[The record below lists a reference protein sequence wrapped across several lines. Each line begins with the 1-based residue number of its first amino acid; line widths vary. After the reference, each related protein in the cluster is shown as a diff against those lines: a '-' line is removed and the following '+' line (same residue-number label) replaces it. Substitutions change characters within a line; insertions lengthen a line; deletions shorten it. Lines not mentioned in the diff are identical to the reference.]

1 MFAISQTSSQSDQ
14 HGFSTTP
21 ITLYTFV
28 MSPYA
33 AKVHSCLNFKGLN
46 FQCFYVNPLKMKKQL
61 PVGHQ
66 VPVLSIGNVSKADST
81 PIALWLD
88 EVFPHTPRLVPTD
101 PEDRQKVLELD
112 QWVSHSVIPHLFRMT
127 QEPGWN
133 LGRVLNA
140 WRLGYVMRQTAHGG
154 IPTLLNALWPVVL
167 GSVNFLDHARA
178 MADLGTK
185 PKLARA
191 KHYRECVEKLDGGPF
206 LGGRDTPSLAD
217 FAAYP
222 QFILPY
228 CAGLYQVDGFKAY
241 PEIVEWLNNV
251 KQHLDYRPSFIPK
264 VVMMRAHP

>member
-1 MFAISQTSSQSDQ
+1 MQATFKLPSQSDQ
-14 HGFSTTP
+14 HAFGTAP

-66 VPVLSIGNVSKADST
+66 VPVLTIGNESRADST

-88 EVFPHTPRLVPTD
+88 EMFPNTPRLVPIE
-101 PEDRQKVLELD
+101 PNDRQKVLELD

-127 QEPGWN
+127 QEPGFN

-154 IPTLLNALWPVVL
+154 IPAILNAFWPVVL
-167 GSVNFLDHARA
+167 GSVKFLDQARA

-185 PKLARA
+185 PKQARA
-191 KHYRECVEKLDGGPF
+191 KLYQECVRKIDGGPF
-206 LGGRDTPSLAD
+206 LGGRETPSLAD
-217 FAAYP
+217 LAAYP

-241 PEIVEWLNNV
+241 PEILQWLNNV
-251 KQHLDYRPSFIPK
+251 REYLDYRPSFIPK
-264 VVMMRAHP
+264 VAMKRAHP